1 MTKLRIFTDREY
13 RYKNRTHNKHIT
25 ELTGIIKNKTNDNNN
40 YKELMRETVNML
52 AKTNS
57 FSQFIYKTYSE
68 LYTTY
73 NNITFTLQDYK
84 KTLFVTEQKLNEI
97 EELYENLEELYNEK
111 VTECEKLKNENKIN

>member
-1 MTKLRIFTDREY
+1 
-13 RYKNRTHNKHIT
+13 
-25 ELTGIIKNKTNDNNN
+25 
-40 YKELMRETVNML
+40 
-52 AKTNS
+52 
-57 FSQFIYKTYSE
+57 